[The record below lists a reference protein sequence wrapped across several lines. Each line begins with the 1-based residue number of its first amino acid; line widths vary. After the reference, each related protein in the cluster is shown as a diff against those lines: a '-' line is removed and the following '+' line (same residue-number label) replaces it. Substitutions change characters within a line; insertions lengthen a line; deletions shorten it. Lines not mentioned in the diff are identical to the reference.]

1 MQTTMEQLK
10 RIIDVN
16 TIVGTPVQTNV
27 GSVIIP
33 VSKVSFGFASGG
45 GEYAPGEITIKS
57 KQEVVIEEIR
67 NPFAG
72 GSGAGVSLSPVAF
85 LVLHEDNVKMLPVNY
100 TSTLDRIV
108 ENIPVVINELKSAL
122 GQKNERK
129 EAQERAA
136 SSYAARKAAE
146 SAPPITPQ

>member
-1 MQTTMEQLK
+1 MEQLK

-16 TIVGTPVQTNV
+16 TIVGTPVQTTV

-57 KQEVVIEEIR
+57 KQEVVIEEIH

-72 GSGAGVSLSPVAF
+72 GSGAGVSLNPVAF

-108 ENIPVVINELKSAL
+108 ENIPVVINELKSVL
-122 GQKNERK
+122 CQKSEKR
-129 EAQERAA
+129 EAQE
-136 SSYAARKAAE
+136 KAAAQYE
-146 SAPPITPQ
+146 ANKAAQSAPPIAPQ